1 VQPAPDVDARARL
14 RPGGSRLS
22 GIDRAASVLLGLG
35 TAWTTATQ
43 LRAGGVVG
51 LGEVVLA
58 LWIPLAALLLLVGG
72 AARRTPLRATF
83 LLFWAVAFASLAI
96 GWCVAIW
103 LDVWSPGTE
112 RDAVAYLLSAVVT
125 SVFLLQPAPAARVR
139 LVVWAYLVGLVVPV
153 LLMLV
158 LAATGRLQF
167 GPVNILYERSRFT
180 GWSLNPNQLALA
192 CAALPFLALRLRR
205 GTRGRGARA
214 ALGALLVGVGI
225 VGAATLS
232 DALVLAWAAAGGL
245 LAAGWWLGLVR
256 SRRSVG
262 RKAFA
267 CFGVPLL
274 ALAAAVVLGPAVA
287 DFVDERLIATYTE
300 GGQGSDRLG
309 RWLYGLEAMDA
320 SPVVGLGPG
329 SYSGPTAP
337 FHGQEA
343 HNSVVD
349 WGMSTGLAGTAAY
362 LVLVA
367 AVARACAI
375 ARDRD
380 ALLGLAALL
389 VFTMFHFAFRQAVFW
404 MQLVLLAA
412 PYAHLVLARPRAAV
426 PARPAAAGA

>member
-274 ALAAAVVLGPAVA
+274 ALAAAAVVGPRSPSTRRPPSCRVH
-287 DFVDERLIATYTE
+287 
-300 GGQGSDRLG
+300 GGRQGSDRLPPMAL
-309 RWLYGLEAMDA
+309 RLEAMDA
-320 SPVVGLGPG
+320 RRSSGSGLA
-329 SYSGPTAP
+329 PTQAQRALP
-337 FHGQEA
+337 A
-343 HNSVVD
+343 RATLV
-349 WGMSTGLAGTAAY
+349 STGWAPPRGTARMCSS
-362 LVLVA
+362 A
-367 AVARACAI
+367 AVARALAI
-375 ARDRD
+375 AREPQ
-380 ALLGLAALL
+380 ALPRASA
-389 VFTMFHFAFRQAVFW
+389 VFTTPLRVSVSGF
-404 MQLVLLAA
+404 
-412 PYAHLVLARPRAAV
+412 
-426 PARPAAAGA
+426 